1 MNDPDD
7 VIAYK
12 KSVERLRVH
21 IFLNGLNEEFEQIRG
36 EILRRDSV
44 LDLEETYAY
53 VRRDSVRRNTLNGEP
68 GHSEPSVMVARR
80 IKYQRPMNLKPER
93 ASGSPNH
100 NQSIG
105 SQNRSYE
112 IGVARP
118 ERMCT
123 HCGETGHTKLR
134 CYELIGYL
142 KWWDFSKAP
151 RKRNLK
157 TNPHASV
164 AVAEPNHTSVNNPVN
179 NLGKSS
185 SSIATAGN
193 AGKALHTSTFVR
205 NSEWIIDSVA
215 TNHMTFNNNC
225 IQSIKPSNQ
234 HIVSIAD
241 GTISSVLGE
250 GTISLTKNLNLD
262 SVLVVPSLNHNLLYV
277 AQITCALKCVVIFWP
292 NLCIFKDIQTRKT
305 IGYGTRRGKLDYLDL
320 IPASSTQLA
329 QVFSAKTPDKH
340 QNSEIWLWHR
350 RLGLHPL
357 DIYRNYSHSYSRK

>member
-1 MNDPDD
+1 MNDPDN

-100 NQSIG
+100 NQLIG

-134 CYELIGYL
+134 CYELIVYL
-142 KWWDFSKAP
+142 EWWDFSKAP

-205 NSEWIIDSVA
+205 NSEWIIDSGA

-262 SVLVVPSLNHNLLYV
+262 SVLVVPSLNHNLLSV
-277 AQITCALKCVVIFWP
+277 AQITCALKCVVIF
-292 NLCIFKDIQTRKT
+292 
-305 IGYGTRRGKLDYLDL
+305 
-320 IPASSTQLA
+320 
-329 QVFSAKTPDKH
+329 
-340 QNSEIWLWHR
+340 
-350 RLGLHPL
+350 
-357 DIYRNYSHSYSRK
+357 

>member
-1 MNDPDD
+1 
-7 VIAYK
+7 
-12 KSVERLRVH
+12 
-21 IFLNGLNEEFEQIRG
+21 
-36 EILRRDSV
+36 
-44 LDLEETYAY
+44 
-53 VRRDSVRRNTLNGEP
+53 
-68 GHSEPSVMVARR
+68 
-80 IKYQRPMNLKPER
+80 
-93 ASGSPNH
+93 
-100 NQSIG
+100 
-105 SQNRSYE
+105 
-112 IGVARP
+112 
-118 ERMCT
+118 MCT

-185 SSIATAGN
+185 SSIATVGN

-205 NSEWIIDSVA
+205 NSEWIIDSGA

-262 SVLVVPSLNHNLLYV
+262 SVLVVPSLNHNLLSV
-277 AQITCALKCVVIFWP
+277 AQITCALKCVVIF
-292 NLCIFKDIQTRKT
+292 
-305 IGYGTRRGKLDYLDL
+305 
-320 IPASSTQLA
+320 
-329 QVFSAKTPDKH
+329 
-340 QNSEIWLWHR
+340 
-350 RLGLHPL
+350 
-357 DIYRNYSHSYSRK
+357 